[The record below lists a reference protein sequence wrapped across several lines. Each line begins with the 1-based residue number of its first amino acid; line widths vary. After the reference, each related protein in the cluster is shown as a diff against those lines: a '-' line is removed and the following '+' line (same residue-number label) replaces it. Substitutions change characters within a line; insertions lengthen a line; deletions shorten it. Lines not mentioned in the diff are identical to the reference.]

1 MFAFLTA
8 LFRPGV
14 ERDLVRRMQQRDP
27 EAVGEIYDLYGRAV
41 YSLVLRI
48 VRKPETAQD
57 LTQEIFLRAWT
68 RSHLFDGEKGS
79 LYTWLMTIARR
90 QALDY
95 VRSVAGRVT
104 RVTDGLE
111 ALELKSGD
119 NVEEGFR
126 ASADAQRVRAAMD
139 LLPAEK
145 RQLLE
150 LAYFDGLS
158 QSEMAERLKLP
169 LGTVKTWVRLALRE
183 LRASL
188 AQTGVAREGAR

>member
-8 LFRPGV
+8 LFRPDAD
-14 ERDLVRRMQQRDP
+14 RDLVRRLQRR
-27 EAVGEIYDLYGRAV
+27 EAEAAGELFDLYGRAV

-57 LTQEIFLRAWT
+57 VTQEIFLRIWT
-68 RSHLFDGEKGS
+68 RSHLFDPAKGS
-79 LYTWLMTIARR
+79 LYTWVMTIARR

-111 ALELKSGD
+111 ALELAGSD

-126 ASADAQRVRAAMD
+126 AAAEAGRVRAAMD
-139 LLPAEK
+139 QLAPEK

-158 QSEMAERLKLP
+158 QSEMAEKLKLP
-169 LGTVKTWVRLALRE
+169 LGTVKTWVRGALRE
-183 LRASL
+183 LRTSL
-188 AQTGVAREGAR
+188 GQAGIAREGA

>member
-8 LFRPGV
+8 LFRPN
-14 ERDLVRRMQQRDP
+14 RDSELMARLQARDAD
-27 EAVGEIYDLYGRAV
+27 AVGEIYDLYGKAV

-68 RSHLFDGEKGS
+68 RSHLFDAEKGS

-95 VRSVAGRVT
+95 LRSVAGRVT

-111 ALELKSGD
+111 AMELAGRD

-126 ASADAQRVRAAMD
+126 AAADAERVRAAMRQ
-139 LLPAEK
+139 LPEEK

-169 LGTVKTWVRLALRE
+169 LGTVKTWVRGALRE

-188 AQTGVAREGAR
+188 SQAGIAREGA

>member
-8 LFRPGV
+8 LFRPDV
-14 ERDLVRRMQQRDP
+14 ERELVQRLQRRDAD
-27 EAVGEIYDLYGRAV
+27 AVGEVYDLYGKAV

-48 VRKPETAQD
+48 VRKPETARD
-57 LTQEIFLRAWT
+57 LTQEIFLRVWT
-68 RSHLFDGEKGS
+68 RSHLFDPQKGS

-111 ALELKSGD
+111 AMELAGGD
-119 NVEEGFR
+119 DVEEGFR
-126 ASADAQRVRAAMD
+126 AAADAQRVRAAMSQ
-139 LLPAEK
+139 LPAEK

-158 QSEMAERLKLP
+158 QSEMAERLKMP
-169 LGTVKTWVRLALRE
+169 LGTVKTWVRGALRE

-188 AQTGVAREGAR
+188 AQAGIAREGA